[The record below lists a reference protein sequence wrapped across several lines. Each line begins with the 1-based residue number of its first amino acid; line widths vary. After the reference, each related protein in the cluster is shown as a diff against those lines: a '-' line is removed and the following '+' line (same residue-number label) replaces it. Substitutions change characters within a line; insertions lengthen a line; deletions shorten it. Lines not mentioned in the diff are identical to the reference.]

1 MNVLEIVKIQF
12 DSDGYTIFAMVD
24 EMQLL
29 YEQTMH
35 EPAEYCPALCKAFLL
50 ADDEAD
56 DEAVLP
62 AGDNKL
68 LAYINDCNLN
78 WVQVS

>member
-1 MNVLEIVKIQF
+1 MDVLEIIKTQL
-12 DSDGYTIFAMVD
+12 DSNGYTIFAMVD
-24 EMQLL
+24 DMQLL
-29 YEQTMH
+29 YQQTMY
-35 EPAEYCPALCKAFLL
+35 EPAEYCPAICKAYLL

-56 DEAVLP
+56 LP
-62 AGDNKL
+62 GDNEL

>member
-1 MNVLEIVKIQF
+1 MSVLEIVKVQHNQ
-12 DSDGYTIFAMVD
+12 DGYTIFAMVD
-24 EMQLL
+24 DMQLL

-35 EPAEYCPALCKAFLL
+35 EPAEYCPALCKASLL

-56 DEAVLP
+56 LP
-62 AGDNKL
+62 TGDAEL

>member
-1 MNVLEIVKIQF
+1 MDVLEIVKVLP
-12 DSDGYTIFAMVD
+12 DRDGHTIFAMVD
-24 EMQLL
+24 DMQLL

-35 EPAEYCPALCKAFLL
+35 EPAEYCPALCKASLL
-50 ADDEAD
+50 ADNEAD
-56 DEAVLP
+56 LP
-62 AGDNKL
+62 AGDDEL

>member
-1 MNVLEIVKIQF
+1 MDVLEIVKVLP
-12 DSDGYTIFAMVD
+12 DRDGHTIFAIID
-24 EMQLL
+24 DMQLL

-35 EPAEYCPALCKAFLL
+35 EPAEYCPALCKASLL

-56 DEAVLP
+56 LP
-62 AGDNKL
+62 AGDDEL

>member
-1 MNVLEIVKIQF
+1 MDVLEIIKTQVNPN
-12 DSDGYTIFAMVD
+12 GYTIFAMVD
-24 EMQLL
+24 DMQLL

-35 EPAEYCPALCKAFLL
+35 EPAEYCPALCKAYLL

-56 DEAVLP
+56 LP
-62 AGDNKL
+62 VGDNEL
-68 LAYINDCNLN
+68 LAYINDCDLS

>member
-35 EPAEYCPALCKAFLL
+35 EPAEYCPALCKAYLL
-50 ADDEAD
+50 EDDEAD
-56 DEAVLP
+56 LP
-62 AGDNKL
+62 AGEDEE